1 MTKWILAVGVA
12 ALAIASPALADRSG
26 QSGGQGK
33 GGDKG
38 QSAKSDRGGGQAAK
52 ADRGGGNA
60 RITDTNREGRAMGG
74 RSDRNFA
81 DQADNHKQQ
90 RSMHGRGSDD
100 RVKHS
105 AGDDRIA
112 LSGRHDE
119 RRGAMKVRDHGND
132 RVILGDRFDRRFAG
146 NASARGLI
154 DGCPPGLFAKNNGCL
169 PPGQAKKLIGT
180 RLSNLYQRS
189 LLPPSFRNWYP
200 DSDEYYYREANGYAY
215 RVNRDRGLI
224 DGLFPLFNNDG
235 NYFAVGQR
243 YPMDYDFYNVP
254 TQYQSYYADNDD
266 YYYRYGDGGIYQ
278 VNRSNGLIEG
288 IAALLAGDFGVGQRM
303 PLGYDAYNVP
313 YAYRDRYYD
322 TADNM
327 YRYNDGYIYQVDA
340 RTQLIQAV
348 ISALI

>member
-12 ALAIASPALADRSG
+12 ALAIASPALAERSG

-38 QSAKSDRGGGQAAK
+38 QSAKSDRGGGHAAK

-60 RITDTNREGRAMGG
+60 RIANTNREGRAMGG
-74 RSDRNFA
+74 R
-81 DQADNHKQQ
+81 
-90 RSMHGRGSDD
+90 
-100 RVKHS
+100 
-105 AGDDRIA
+105 
-112 LSGRHDE
+112 HDE
-119 RRGAMKVRDHGND
+119 SRRAMKVRDRGND

-235 NYFAVGQR
+235 NYFSVGQR

-278 VNRSNGLIEG
+278 VNRSSGLIEG

-303 PLGYDAYNVP
+303 PMGYDAYNVP

-322 TADNM
+322 TADAQ
-327 YRYNDGYIYQVDA
+327 YRYNDGYIYQADPK
-340 RTQLIQAV
+340 TQLITAV
-348 ISALI
+348 IDALV